1 MSVTRPSRK
10 DRVVAQYDST
20 LAADEYAHAYDRER
34 PEGRFFR
41 ARLRLVQDILARCP
55 GGDLLDAG
63 CGPGMIAHTL
73 LQSRPRDF
81 RITVLDQ
88 SPAMVE
94 YCAANT
100 RPVGGVRP
108 TVGRLEALPYADG
121 TFDVTLAMGVL
132 EYVDARRAI
141 GELCRVTRPGGLVV
155 VTMLNP
161 LSPYRVV
168 EWFFYWPLLRIIE
181 AVERVFAIPVERR
194 HRACFT
200 GIHAFPSGTLRRFMT
215 EARLQ
220 PVDLVYYD
228 ITMLLPP
235 LDRIPWIARK
245 AEQASRKR
253 VTAAGRHRWL
263 GTGYL
268 LAARR
273 SQVRLQHGYDISRSS
288 RNYARRPAQTAP

>member
-55 GGDLLDAG
+55 GGDLLDVG
-63 CGPGMIAHTL
+63 CGPGIIAHTL

-100 RPVGGVRP
+100 RPAGGVRP

-194 HRACFT
+194 HRACLPVSTRF
-200 GIHAFPSGTLRRFMT
+200 RR
-215 EARLQ
+215 ARCGGL
-220 PVDLVYYD
+220 
-228 ITMLLPP
+228 
-235 LDRIPWIARK
+235 
-245 AEQASRKR
+245 
-253 VTAAGRHRWL
+253 
-263 GTGYL
+263 
-268 LAARR
+268 
-273 SQVRLQHGYDISRSS
+273 
-288 RNYARRPAQTAP
+288 